1 MTGLVNGKETRT
13 MANFTQRIIG
23 AAKLDT
29 AIYEEVESDTTALGQ
44 ALAVVVL
51 SSVAAGIGLASQMN
65 LTFVDGIIFAL
76 AALFSWLLWAWL
88 TYFIG
93 TRLLPGPETHADWG
107 QLLRTTGFS
116 ASPGMLRILCV
127 VPGLTLVV
135 VIAQVWMLVTFVI
148 AVRQALDYTSTWR
161 AIGVCFIGWLAYI
174 AIQVTLAKLIGF

>member
-1 MTGLVNGKETRT
+1 

-51 SSVAAGIGLASQMN
+51 SSVAAGIGFASQMN

-76 AALFSWLLWAWL
+76 STLFSWLLWAWL

-116 ASPGMLRILCV
+116 ASPGMLLILCA

-135 VIAQVWMLVTFVI
+135 FVIARVWMLVTFVI

-174 AIQVTLAKLIGF
+174 AIQITLVRLIGF